1 MLVDAVLL
9 VRETVTLTTTVLQ
22 DSGVEAIIAGT
33 SGLWMIQSLTAV
45 TEDTERFLGFYW
57 ENK

>member
-22 DSGVEAIIAGT
+22 DSGVEATIAGT
-33 SGLWMIQSLTAV
+33 SGLWMIQALTAV
-45 TEDTERFLGFYW
+45 TEDTQRWYW
-57 ENK
+57 QNL